1 MDILG
6 FNQVPQLSSTKVI
19 DINKPLKITTDGT
32 RRAVL
37 IGINYVGKKNAL
49 QGCHNDVKNMV
60 EYLTTMQGFKEENM
74 TILMDDGNHIN
85 PTYANIMNSYKTI
98 IEQSVAGDTV
108 FLHFSGH
115 GAQIRDLSGDE
126 LDGYDETIIPVDFET
141 CGHIVDDVLCN
152 EVVKQFREGVL
163 VTALMDSCHSG
174 TVLDLPYYFNGEG
187 GVDAMERLE
196 QFAFTDIAPARPCCF
211 CFYP

>member
-1 MDILG
+1 M
-6 FNQVPQLSSTKVI
+6 SSTKVI
-19 DINKPLKITTDGT
+19 DVNKPLKITTDGT

-49 QGCHNDVKNMV
+49 PGCHNDVRNML
-60 EYLTTMQGFKEENM
+60 EYLITKEGFLRKNIA
-74 TILMDDGNHIN
+74 ILMDDGKHVH
-85 PTYANIMNSYKTI
+85 PTHDNIMNAYKTI
-98 IEQSVAGDTV
+98 IEQSMPGDTV

-115 GAQIRDLSGDE
+115 GGQIIDESGDE
-126 LDGYDETIIPVDFET
+126 DDGFDETIIPVDFET
-141 CGHIVDDVLCN
+141 AGHILDDTLCD
-152 EVVKQFREGVL
+152 EVVKKFRKGVH

-196 QFAFTDIAPARPCCF
+196 QFAFTDIEPVRPRICCF
-211 CFYP
+211 GRH